1 MDWRGDLGLGTLNSG
16 SSDSLDAGD
25 AIKWCF
31 RFEFVNVAVSREEY
45 GELPE
50 LTDRKCGR

>member
-31 RFEFVNVAVSREEY
+31 RCEFVNVAVSREEY